1 LRRGAGFGALTLSA
15 VVVLLASLLQPSS
28 TGADMLAPGAAAASA
43 IPAINHTISDYLE
56 GCGGC
61 HGIQGKSA
69 VGLVPQLRDRVGW
82 FLCTPVG
89 RDYIVQLPDVA
100 FAGMSDQELADV
112 LNFMMF
118 QLGGA
123 SVPKTAQ
130 PYTAAEVGR
139 LRANAMRTGLRA
151 RRRAVVQGL
160 MKTCGAASEMAKPEP
175 GY

>member
-1 LRRGAGFGALTLSA
+1 MSGGARFNALTLCA
-15 VVVLLASLLQPSS
+15 ALGLVASLLQPSS
-28 TGADMLAPGAAAASA
+28 AGADIGAPGAAAVGD

-61 HGIQGKSA
+61 HGIQGTSA
-69 VGLVPQLRDRVGW
+69 LGLVPQLRDRVGW

-100 FAGMSDQELADV
+100 FAGMSDRELADV

-139 LRANAMRTGLRA
+139 LRVNAMRTGLRA

-160 MKTCGAASEMAKPEP
+160 VKSCGAASEIAKPEP